1 MMEIIVTKEFES
13 RYADL
18 PTVIQKRAEKQEQLF
33 RRNPFY
39 PSLNTEKLEPK
50 SKNVW
55 SFRVDRNYRII
66 FRFIDGRTVLFLT
79 IGRHDWI
86 YRLKF

>member
-1 MMEIIVTKEFES
+1 MEIITTREFED
-13 RYADL
+13 RYVRL
-18 PTVIQKRAEKQEQLF
+18 PIIIQKRAEKQERLF
-33 RRNPFY
+33 CHNPFY

-55 SFRVDRNYRII
+55 SFRVDKSYRII
-66 FRFIDGRTVLFLT
+66 FRFVDSKTVLFLT
-79 IGRHDWI
+79 IGRHDWV